1 MQDSTNKTATKRIV
15 EEKDMS
21 ADSSTNKKKARDC
34 REYESM
40 LLDLVRDEIK
50 GL

>member
-1 MQDSTNKTATKRIV
+1 MQELNKTVKSFDEVAK
-15 EEKDMS
+15 
-21 ADSSTNKKKARDC
+21 SSDEQANKKKARDS
-34 REYESM
+34 REYETM